1 MPGPADLTSQEQYFP
16 YYHFIPVSQTIGIY
30 NDMIGRM
37 QADFAAAMQALR
49 TQLVIEQTR
58 AIGQQAA
65 LAMNP
70 TVANLRPPPTTL
82 VDLAL
87 RLAVARVLVSEL
99 RDFVARPAASPMNP
113 ESTLAELK
121 SSLAWRIGTLASEIS
136 RQRSGPLP
144 AGGAA
149 AIQSG
154 VAPPPSNS
162 SAAAKL
168 SHLKNRF

>member
-16 YYHFIPVSQTIGIY
+16 YYHFIPVSQTVGIY

-70 TVANLRPPPTTL
+70 ALANLAPPPTTL

-113 ESTLAELK
+113 ESTLAQLK
-121 SSLAWRIGTLASEIS
+121 SSLERRIATLTYEIAHQRVGPMPSAGTAATHSAIAPSSNAS
-136 RQRSGPLP
+136 G
-144 AGGAA
+144 
-149 AIQSG
+149 
-154 VAPPPSNS
+154 
-162 SAAAKL
+162 AAKL
-168 SHLKNRF
+168 SHLKNRL